1 MPKDPIFA
9 LADWLK
15 ILFLGWG
22 LTESAVSFTL
32 TLLGVMVVA
41 TFGLLLTIFL
51 IWLERKVAA
60 RFQGRIGPNRV
71 GPWGLFQTFADVIKI
86 FTKEHITPYGVDGFV
101 YNLAPILSVAA
112 VLLLWAVIPYSET
125 WFGTNL
131 NVGVLYLVAAGALG
145 TLAILMAGW
154 SSNNKFALL
163 GAFRTVAQMVSYEV
177 PMVLALLVPVLLTGS
192 MGVNDIVKAQ
202 TVIFLLMSPIA
213 GVVFFISSVA
223 EIGRTPFDLLEAESE
238 IVAGFHTEYS
248 GLKFGMFY
256 VGEFLHA
263 FTISA
268 LAATLFL
275 GGWRGWGAELSSV
288 IGFLWFMLKSF
299 FMYWVVMWLRATLPR
314 VRIDQMLAF
323 NWKLLTPLMLVV
335 LLGTAIVEKLIGGAS
350 APVLLRLIA
359 HLTVNGLILWG
370 AALILRYRATRKPAR
385 RRVVGQPRPVAVPP
399 QSPTSAQS

>member
-1 MPKDPIFA
+1 MPKDPILA

-15 ILFLGWG
+15 TLLLGWG
-22 LTESAVSFTL
+22 LAESAVSFIL
-32 TLLGVMVVA
+32 TLLGVIVVA

-60 RFQGRIGPNRV
+60 RFQGRLGPNRV

-112 VLLLWAVIPYSET
+112 VLLLWAVIPFSAT

-177 PMVLALLVPVLLTGS
+177 PMVLALLVPVLLAGS

-202 TVIFLLMSPIA
+202 NVIFLLFAPVA
-213 GVVFFISSVA
+213 ALVFFISSIA

-275 GGWRGWGAELSSV
+275 GGWRGWGAELSPI
-288 IGFLWFMLKSF
+288 IGFAWFMLKSF
-299 FMYWVVMWLRATLPR
+299 FMYWVVMWLRSTLPR
-314 VRIDQMLAF
+314 IRIDQMLDF
-323 NWKLLTPLMLVV
+323 NWKLLTPLMLVI
-335 LLGTAIVEKLIGGAS
+335 LLGTALVEQLIGGQN
-350 APVLLRLIA
+350 APVLLRIVA
-359 HLTVNGLILWG
+359 HLVMNGLILWG
-370 AALILRYRATRKPAR
+370 TALIIRYRESRKPAR
-385 RRVVGQPRPVAVPP
+385 RRVVAQPRPVAVPP
-399 QSPTSAQS
+399 QSPTSAKS